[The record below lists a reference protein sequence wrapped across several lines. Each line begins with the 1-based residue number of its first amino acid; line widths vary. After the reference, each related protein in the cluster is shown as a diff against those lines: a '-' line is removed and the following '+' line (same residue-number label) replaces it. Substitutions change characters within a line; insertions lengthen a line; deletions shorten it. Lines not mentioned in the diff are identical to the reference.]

1 MKPIFWDKETN
12 EWRLD
17 KSRYD
22 SSTGNYYDKYGKV
35 YANDAVYRIPPKPEV
50 TDEEKLDIILSL
62 LDKIYTKLDLEKPEG
77 EGLDP
82 NALSV
87 KTFDRADYVHPKPL
101 NANEIQKIM
110 GGISA
115 C

>member
-1 MKPIFWDKETN
+1 MKPIFFDQETK
-12 EWRLD
+12 EWRID
-17 KSRYD
+17 KTHYD
-22 SSTGNYYDKYGKV
+22 GKTGYYYDKYGEV
-35 YANDAVYRIPPKPEV
+35 YAHDAVNRIPPKPEV

-62 LDKIYTKLDLEKPEG
+62 LDKIYTKLELEKPEG

-87 KTFDRADYVHPKPL
+87 KTFDRADYVHPKHL
-101 NANEIQKIM
+101 KFTSKIM
-110 GGISA
+110 GGTSS